1 MSEILHITD
10 ADFAE
15 VVNSETPVFVD
26 FWATWCGP
34 CRMLAPRL
42 EEAAKTF
49 DGRAIIAKYDVDQ
62 SSGMATQYGVRGIPT
77 IIAFRRGEVIDQ
89 RTGACDQATLNAFIE
104 KNL

>member
-10 ADFAE
+10 TDFAE

-26 FWATWCGP
+26 FWASWCGP

-42 EEAAKTF
+42 EEAAKVF
-49 DGRAIIAKYDVDQ
+49 DGRAVIAKYDVDE
-62 SSGMATQYGVRGIPT
+62 SSGMAAQYGVRGIPT
-77 IIAFRRGEVIDQ
+77 IIAFRKGEAIDQ